1 MRLHRPRPPHRV
13 IIRATAYDF
22 LLGFACIG
30 FGAFIFPAEADWLN
44 GNDFIDWLERTW
56 DEQ

>member
-1 MRLHRPRPPHRV
+1 MHLHRRWSPHRV
-13 IIRATAYDF
+13 ISRTTAYDF

-30 FGAFIFPAEADWLN
+30 FGVFIFPAEADWLH